1 MGMPLSTTAP
11 SPKSRRALLVGA
23 LGGLGA
29 WAASTIGR
37 ATPVRA
43 DGETV
48 VVGGLYF
55 NAISETRIQNNNN
68 NATALVGVNNQGG
81 RGLHGFSSTGEGV
94 SGGGGLRG
102 VAGFSS
108 TGVGLYGQ
116 SAQGLALQTLGRA
129 KFSTSGVATI
139 LAGST
144 GKTVNPG
151 VNVTNGSFVLLTPKV
166 NLGSR
171 ALWFTT
177 NPSGDTFRIRMSS
190 ARSSGTKVAWLLLG

>member
-1 MGMPLSTTAP
+1 MDLSVSTTAAQT
-11 SPKSRRALLVGA
+11 KSRRALLVGA

-29 WAASTIGR
+29 WAASAVGR
-37 ATPVRA
+37 ASPVRA

-55 NAISETRIQNNNN
+55 NAISETRIQNNTN
-68 NATALVGVNNQGG
+68 NATALAGVNNQGG
-81 RGLHGFSSTGEGV
+81 KGVQGFSSTGAGV

-102 VAGFSS
+102 VEGFSS
-108 TGVGLYGQ
+108 SGVGLYG
-116 SAQGLALQTLGRA
+116 SASQGLALQTQGRVR
-129 KFSTSGVATI
+129 FSTSGVATI
-139 LAGST
+139 PAGST

-166 NLGSR
+166 DVGSR